1 MPKNQSDPPPW
12 KVLNRPLLFCSQA
25 LDDNPSSLHITQA
38 NSSQASRDLLGCKNS
53 SLQSL
58 GQHDQS
64 NPHPIKRSIR
74 IHASVFVS
82 SWIGPIHQVE
92 HQDLNCVNG
101 PTLTYPFSG
110 SAWGRLP
117 LHLLR
122 LTRLLGNVP
131 LDLSLLYC
139 NFSNS
144 FFQVWV
150 PVSTNLSKDNPT
162 RNAFWGFGCFILK
175 GCKLR
180 VGQESAKFHTLQ
192 NEIRIHVPRKQNKPK
207 NLGLQCLH
215 QPFHLVSTE
224 SKEHLWSWQVNGLY
238 FLPVSIS
245 TLGTYTT
252 YTCTC

>member
-1 MPKNQSDPPPW
+1 MLQLSFQAELVPFIKLSIRTLTLWMDRPW
-12 KVLNRPLLFCSQA
+12 LIPSQA
-25 LDDNPSSLHITQA
+25 RRVVGYLYTCW
-38 NSSQASRDLLGCKNS
+38 DLLGF
-53 SLQSL
+53 L
-58 GQHDQS
+58 D
-64 NPHPIKRSIR
+64 
-74 IHASVFVS
+74 
-82 SWIGPIHQVE
+82 
-92 HQDLNCVNG
+92 
-101 PTLTYPFSG
+101 
-110 SAWGRLP
+110 
-117 LHLLR
+117 
-122 LTRLLGNVP
+122 NVP